1 MKQQIAVIGLGYVGL
16 PLAVA
21 AAECDFEVIGI
32 DINKTVVKSLN
43 LGVSSIEDVSNI
55 QLANVLKNGKFT
67 ATTSYD
73 ELKNIEYFVI
83 CVPTPLTESRS
94 PDLSYL
100 ESAARSI
107 ARVLSKGCLVILES
121 TVEPGTTRD
130 FLLPI
135 LMGESGLNSSEFDLA
150 FSPERID
157 PGNPTWNL
165 QNTPKIVSGLTPK
178 AKTKAMEFYSSFVHH
193 LIESNSVE
201 VAEVAKLLE
210 NSYRLINIS
219 FINEFSEVCEKLGVE
234 ANEVIQLA
242 SSKPYGF
249 MEFYPSLGVGGHCI
263 PVDPLYLT
271 HRANLVGSAS
281 KFIDLAFEVNDNRP
295 KYFVLKAEK
304 VLKGLNQ
311 KKILVIG
318 VAYKSNTSDTR
329 ETPAESLILQLRQKG
344 AKVFWHDDLVK
355 QWNHENSTP
364 LGVNFDLAILV
375 TPHDYLDLTSLGDIP
390 MLNTRMSL

>member
-1 MKQQIAVIGLGYVGL
+1 MKQKIAVIGLGYVGL

-43 LGVSSIEDVSNI
+43 LGVSSIEDVSNT

>member
-1 MKQQIAVIGLGYVGL
+1 MKQKVAVIGLGYVGL

-83 CVPTPLTESRS
+83 CVPTPLTESRR

-135 LMGESGLNSSEFDLA
+135 LMGESGLNTSEFELA

-178 AKTKAMEFYSSFVHH
+178 AKTRAMEFYSSFVSH

-329 ETPAESLILQLRQKG
+329 ETPAKSLILQLRQKG

>member
-1 MKQQIAVIGLGYVGL
+1 MKQKIAVIGLGYVGL

-55 QLANVLKNGKFT
+55 QLANVLKNGKFS

-178 AKTKAMEFYSSFVHH
+178 AKTRAMEFYSSFVSH

-329 ETPAESLILQLRQKG
+329 ETPAKSLILQLRQKG

>member
-1 MKQQIAVIGLGYVGL
+1 MKQKIAVIGLGYVGL

-178 AKTKAMEFYSSFVHH
+178 AKTRAMEFYSSFVSH

-329 ETPAESLILQLRQKG
+329 ETPAKSLILQLRQKG

>member
-1 MKQQIAVIGLGYVGL
+1 MKQKVAVIGLGYVGL
-16 PLAVA
+16 PLAIA
-21 AAECDFEVIGI
+21 AAECGFEVIGI
-32 DINKTVVKSLN
+32 DINETVIKSLN

-55 QLANVLKNGKFT
+55 QLADVLNSRKFT

-73 ELKNIEYFVI
+73 ELNKIEYFVI
-83 CVPTPLTESRS
+83 CVPTPLTDSKS

-100 ESAARSI
+100 ESAAKSI
-107 ARVLSKGCLVILES
+107 SRVLSKGCLVILES

-130 FLLPI
+130 LLLPI
-135 LMGESGLNSSEFDLA
+135 LMDGSGLDSSEFDLA

-157 PGNPTWNL
+157 PGNSTWSL
-165 QNTPKIVSGLTPK
+165 QNTPKIVSGLTLQ
-178 AKTKAMEFYSSFVHH
+178 AKTRAMEFYSSFVLH
-193 LIESNSVE
+193 LIEANSVE

-210 NSYRLINIS
+210 NSFRLINIS

-234 ANEVIQLA
+234 ATEVIKLA

-271 HRANLVGSAS
+271 HRANLVGSAN
-281 KFIDLAFEVNDNRP
+281 KFINLAFEVNDNRP

-311 KKILVIG
+311 KKIIVIG

-329 ETPAESLILQLRQKG
+329 ETPAKSLILQLRQKG
-344 AKVFWHDDLVK
+344 AKVFWHDNLVK
-355 QWNHENSTP
+355 HWNNEDSTP
-364 LGVNFDLAILV
+364 LGAGFDLAILV
-375 TPHDYLDLTSLGDIP
+375 TPHNNLDLTPLGDIP

>member
-1 MKQQIAVIGLGYVGL
+1 MKQKIAVIGLGYVGL

-67 ATTSYD
+67 ATKSYD

-178 AKTKAMEFYSSFVHH
+178 AKTRAMEFYSSFVSH

-329 ETPAESLILQLRQKG
+329 ETPAKSLILQLRQKG

>member
-1 MKQQIAVIGLGYVGL
+1 M

-43 LGVSSIEDVSNI
+43 LGVSSIEDISNI

-135 LMGESGLNSSEFDLA
+135 LM
-150 FSPERID
+150 
-157 PGNPTWNL
+157 
-165 QNTPKIVSGLTPK
+165 
-178 AKTKAMEFYSSFVHH
+178 M
-193 LIESNSVE
+193 
-201 VAEVAKLLE
+201 
-210 NSYRLINIS
+210 
-219 FINEFSEVCEKLGVE
+219 
-234 ANEVIQLA
+234 
-242 SSKPYGF
+242 
-249 MEFYPSLGVGGHCI
+249 
-263 PVDPLYLT
+263 
-271 HRANLVGSAS
+271 
-281 KFIDLAFEVNDNRP
+281 
-295 KYFVLKAEK
+295 
-304 VLKGLNQ
+304 
-311 KKILVIG
+311 ILF
-318 VAYKSNTSDTR
+318 
-329 ETPAESLILQLRQKG
+329 L
-344 AKVFWHDDLVK
+344 
-355 QWNHENSTP
+355 
-364 LGVNFDLAILV
+364 LAIKLF
-375 TPHDYLDLTSLGDIP
+375 
-390 MLNTRMSL
+390 

>member
-1 MKQQIAVIGLGYVGL
+1 M
-16 PLAVA
+16 
-21 AAECDFEVIGI
+21 
-32 DINKTVVKSLN
+32 
-43 LGVSSIEDVSNI
+43 
-55 QLANVLKNGKFT
+55 
-67 ATTSYD
+67 
-73 ELKNIEYFVI
+73 
-83 CVPTPLTESRS
+83 
-94 PDLSYL
+94 
-100 ESAARSI
+100 
-107 ARVLSKGCLVILES
+107 
-121 TVEPGTTRD
+121 
-130 FLLPI
+130 
-135 LMGESGLNSSEFDLA
+135 
-150 FSPERID
+150 
-157 PGNPTWNL
+157 
-165 QNTPKIVSGLTPK
+165 
-178 AKTKAMEFYSSFVHH
+178 
-193 LIESNSVE
+193 
-201 VAEVAKLLE
+201 
-210 NSYRLINIS
+210 INIS

>member
-1 MKQQIAVIGLGYVGL
+1 MKQKIAVIGLGYVGL

-43 LGVSSIEDVSNI
+43 LGVSSIEDISNI

-329 ETPAESLILQLRQKG
+329 ETPAKSLILQLRQKG